1 MEPYILV
8 AAIAAIT
15 TYFATP
21 LARRFATR
29 IDAVAVPDSERH
41 IHPTPT
47 ATLGGSAMLA
57 GFLVAMVAA
66 SLMGSFD
73 PMFDN
78 NNTEPLGIILGAVL
92 IFAVG
97 AIDDIRGVSPPAK
110 MAGMILA
117 ASALQLLGV
126 SMAHFRVPLIGF
138 IVLSPDLAPLA
149 TVLWVVIL
157 ANAINLIDGLDGLA
171 TGIVMIAAGAFF
183 LYAFRL
189 SQPEV
194 GILLESN
201 VGPLVLAITV
211 GVCVGFLPHN
221 WSPATIFM
229 GDAGS
234 MLLGLLLASAT
245 ILIGGRAPD
254 QFAGQTY
261 FFFAPLIIPVV
272 ILGVPL
278 IDLLFAL
285 LRRTARGKSFAIAD
299 RGHLHHRLMNLGHGP
314 RRSVVIMWGWTALL
328 SIFVLVPTYT
338 NSGQALVPIGV
349 AGSGLLLYAFFHPGR
364 HKGEGAVPLPTP
376 ESHTAPRDPESSGRR
391 LRRPAVGQVNSSAPE
406 HETANSKAPQRRRA
420 TASLAPGSSRSR
432 DPVPEPMSTGR
443 DPSRVNRRRAP
454 SDTPASTA
462 RPRSPRDIG
471 ADDMSPD
478 ADELGAG
485 ERRRRNTR
493 RSRSERGP
501 AASEVDAAG
510 FAPDLA
516 RRRAQGVGRRSTEP
530 RGEG

>member
-8 AAIAAIT
+8 ASIAAIT

-47 ATLGGSAMLA
+47 ATLGGAAMLV

-66 SLMGSFD
+66 SLMGSFS

-78 NNTEPLGIILGAVL
+78 NNTEPLGVILGAVL

-110 MAGMILA
+110 MAGMVLA

-126 SMAHFRVPLIGF
+126 SMAHFRVPFLGF
-138 IVLSPDLAPLA
+138 IVLSSDLAPLA

-183 LYAFRL
+183 LFAFRL

-194 GILLESN
+194 GILLDSN
-201 VGPLVLAITV
+201 VGPLILAITA
-211 GVCVGFLPHN
+211 GVCAGFLPHN

-234 MLLGLLLASAT
+234 MFLGLLLASAT

-254 QFAGQTY
+254 QFSGQTY

-314 RRSVVIMWGWTALL
+314 RRSVVIMWAWTALL
-328 SIFVLVPTYT
+328 SILVLVPTYT
-338 NSGQALVPIGV
+338 NSGQALVPVGV

-364 HKGEGAVPLPTP
+364 HKGDQALPLPEPPPPPVNKRPPPGAPAVRRPRRGAPDPLHVAAPGPVPLAPANKDP
-376 ESHTAPRDPESSGRR
+376 LAPR
-391 LRRPAVGQVNSSAPE
+391 RP
-406 HETANSKAPQRRRA
+406 
-420 TASLAPGSSRSR
+420 
-432 DPVPEPMSTGR
+432 
-443 DPSRVNRRRAP
+443 RRAP
-454 SDTPASTA
+454 RPDSPAEGGVAGRGRFAERGMTSPPQPSSRRRSSDGVPFV
-462 RPRSPRDIG
+462 
-471 ADDMSPD
+471 
-478 ADELGAG
+478 
-485 ERRRRNTR
+485 ERRDDSSELAVRPDLDPTADKSTVRSENPRPVDARGQGRIGKPQRDVDTGRPPRNKPPR
-493 RSRSERGP
+493 RSSR
-501 AASEVDAAG
+501 
-510 FAPDLA
+510 
-516 RRRAQGVGRRSTEP
+516 
-530 RGEG
+530 